1 MGAGKIGHIILDQRA
16 AFTIKSELD
25 WEIADLIANKK
36 DFNGDKVP
44 KVIPQA

>member
-1 MGAGKIGHIILDQRA
+1 
-16 AFTIKSELD
+16 
-25 WEIADLIANKK
+25 ADLIANKK